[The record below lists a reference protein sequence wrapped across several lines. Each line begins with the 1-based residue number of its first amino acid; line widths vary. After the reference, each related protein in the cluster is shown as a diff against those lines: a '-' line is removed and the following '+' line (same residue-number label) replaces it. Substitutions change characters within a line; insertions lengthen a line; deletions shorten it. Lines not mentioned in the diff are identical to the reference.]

1 MRFLNLVSPA
11 RAWLLVM
18 IFTAVGCGKKAQ
30 LEAEASQMQQT
41 TNEQTALMKSLQ
53 AESAAIG
60 NLGHYNYP
68 QQAHMDQLR
77 ARIKTLRNET
87 KSLEEDKIKA
97 EKDLGALQAELD
109 AYRARHLR

>member
-1 MRFLNLVSPA
+1 MRFLKLVSLS
-11 RAWLLVM
+11 RAALLVIM
-18 IFTAVGCGKKAQ
+18 LTTAACGKKAQ

-41 TNEQTALMKSLQ
+41 ANEQTALMKNLQ

-68 QQAHMDQLR
+68 QQVHMDQLR
-77 ARIKTLRNET
+77 ARIKTLRDET
-87 KSLEEDKIKA
+87 KSLEEDKVKA
-97 EKDLGALQAELD
+97 QKDLDALQAELD

>member
-1 MRFLNLVSPA
+1 MSFLKLVTLS
-11 RAWLLVM
+11 RAVLLAIM
-18 IFTAVGCGKKAQ
+18 LTSAGCGKKAQ

-53 AESAAIG
+53 AESAAVG

-77 ARIKTLRNET
+77 ARIKALRDET
-87 KSLEEDKIKA
+87 RSLEEDKAKA
-97 EKDLGALQAELD
+97 QKDLESLQAELD